1 MSRPFFDT
9 NTLLYLISEDSAKAD
24 KVERLLLSRGVI
36 SVQVLN
42 EFTNI
47 AQRKHILPLQ
57 RIRPFLQALRDACEV
72 VPLTLEIHDTGL
84 DLVDRY
90 RFSIY
95 DAMIISAALHHGC
108 DTVLSEDMQSG
119 MSVLGKLEIR
129 NPFLG

>member
-36 SVQVLN
+36 SVQVLS

-57 RIRPFLQALRDACEV
+57 RIRPFLQALRDACEA
-72 VPLTLEIHDTGL
+72 VPLTLELHDTVL

-90 RFSIY
+90 LLPIY
-95 DAMIISAALHHGC
+95 DAMVISGLFHH
-108 DTVLSEDMQSG
+108 V
-119 MSVLGKLEIR
+119 
-129 NPFLG
+129 